1 MTAISDYFRTA
12 LVIDDRVESDFRELE
27 ALDSN
32 IAMDLPSE
40 PDSELTPPPDEDETP
55 VRPSSLVSAFLAEN
69 IVCSVFE
76 LEEHVDFVNLA
87 LRGAQIADLLILDW
101 LLFGDHSATVNAIK
115 AIAEE
120 SKGRLVVVAI
130 FTGAH
135 SLTDVATR
143 LKDDADFE
151 EIHDFVLRRDDAIVL
166 VFGKPGIPLT
176 GGEDSRTARRYSD
189 LPQMVRD
196 DLELVFKGLMPRFA
210 FRGINVLRE
219 SAPKVLATFNSTL
232 DAGALVHRALLTEP
246 DDAGPQFLE
255 LLASEFKQTL
265 MANRVD
271 EEWDGQSVRDY
282 LAESGLVSDPEALAH
297 LLRSTEGCPNDLK
310 SRDDSVIVQEAV
322 ASGLLRVGITKLRS
336 KNMEPLVGAFGSDR
350 RSDNALASLMCS
362 TGFGSEPPRLEL
374 GVVVK
379 DPSENYWLCIQP
391 LCDSVRIQDKR
402 AFPLMPLHKSTE
414 DDKPDAIF
422 QDRDGR
428 FVSVNFEPHP
438 HTLAMPEFE
447 PNGEGSVI
455 AEGEA
460 PNWRFESRD
469 ASYQA
474 VTRLRAEVAS
484 HAVHSFASTASR
496 VGVDVSEWMSQG
508 APE

>member
-32 IAMDLPSE
+32 IAQDLPSE

-120 SKGRLVVVAI
+120 NKGRLVVVAI

-219 SAPKVLATFNSTL
+219 SAPRVLATFDSTL
-232 DAGALVHRALLTEP
+232 DAGALVHRALLPEP
-246 DDAGPQFLE
+246 DDAGTQFLE

-282 LAESGLVSDPEALAH
+282 LAEPGLISAPEALAQ
-297 LLRSTEGCPNDLK
+297 LLRSTEDYPNYLK
-310 SRDDSVIVQEAV
+310 DPDDSVIVQEAV
-322 ASGLLRVGITKLRS
+322 ASGLLRVGIPKLKS
-336 KNMEPLVGAFGSDR
+336 KNMKPLVGAFGSDR

-379 DPSENYWLCIQP
+379 DPTGNYWLCIQP

-402 AFPLMPLHKSTE
+402 AFPLMPLRKSSK

-422 QDRDGR
+422 QDRDGQ

-438 HTLAMPEFE
+438 HMLALPEFE
-447 PNGEGSVI
+447 PNGDGSVI
-455 AEGEA
+455 AAGEA
-460 PNWRFESRD
+460 PDWRFESRE

-474 VTRLRAEVAS
+474 VTRLRVEVAS
-484 HAVHSFASTASR
+484 HAVHGFASTASR
-496 VGVDVSEWMSQG
+496 VGVDVSEWMNQG